1 MYKIKKFLPLNIRL
15 QIYHS
20 FVQTHVN
27 YCSLV
32 WGFSIKSNLE
42 ALFAKQKIALRAV
55 IPGYINYKYKD
66 GKTPGHTKSKFLEYK
81 ILSIHNIIAMNALIF
96 MQKIHIYPSLLP
108 QSIRETILADSP
120 VVGSTHE
127 CCENWLKI
135 YNNRYYTKSIFFKGL
150 LLLSGTKITALL
162 PLTSF
167 LSIKLYKTNV
177 KQTLLTLQGSGDSCD
192 WLNDNFIIYK
202 IDGLRKS
209 QASYRTN
216 INYYYH

>member
-1 MYKIKKFLPLNIRL
+1 MLIERKYEPRFLGVIIDESLNWSKHINAVKTKMSRYIGIMYKIKKFLPLTIRL

-81 ILSIHNIIAMNALIF
+81 ILSIHNIIAMNAVIF

-120 VVGSTHE
+120 VVGSTQ
-127 CCENWLKI
+127 
-135 YNNRYYTKSIFFKGL
+135 
-150 LLLSGTKITALL
+150 A
-162 PLTSF
+162 
-167 LSIKLYKTNV
+167 TNV
-177 KQTLLTLQGSGDSCD
+177 A
-192 WLNDNFIIYK
+192 K
-202 IDGLRKS
+202 IG
-209 QASYRTN
+209 
-216 INYYYH
+216 